1 MPVTD
6 DSRSSRDI
14 DTALAEDRRFPPDEV
29 FAAAANA
36 DASIYERD
44 FDEFWTSEARA
55 RISWFSDFHT
65 LYEWQLPY
73 AKWYLGGSLNVCYN
87 CVDRH
92 VAAGN
97 GGRVAYYWEGEPSGE
112 RRVLT
117 FADLQREVVRFA
129 AGLKQLGVRK
139 GTPVGIYMGMVP
151 ELAIAMLACAR
162 LGAPFTVVFGGFSA
176 EALAGGSRTWN
187 AKCSSPRMRAGGV
200 AAPYRSR
207 PMPMKRSAGRRRSRR

>member
-1 MPVTD
+1 MPETPETE
-6 DSRSSRDI
+6 DSPPARDI

-44 FDEFWTSEARA
+44 FDEFWASEART
-55 RISWFSDFHT
+55 RISWFRDFET
-65 LYEWQLPY
+65 LYEWELPY

-97 GGRVAYYWEGEPSGE
+97 GDKVAYYWEGEPAGD
-112 RRVLT
+112 RRTLT
-117 FADLQREVVRFA
+117 FADLQKEVVRFA
-129 AGLKQLGVRK
+129 AGLRDLGVGK

-162 LGAPFTVVFGGFSA
+162 RVAAGPRRTGRPP
-176 EALAGGSRTWN
+176 AGGRRT
-187 AKCSSPRMRAGGV
+187 
-200 AAPYRSR
+200 
-207 PMPMKRSAGRRRSRR
+207 